1 MILHVETHKNV
12 LVRTIH
18 DKRTI
23 LNGNVKMKKSVRD
36 ENGLNE
42 FLNLTYLIKPLPKN
56 KMLVLG
62 LLIPIGWAI
71 IALWLAVRDFASSW
85 IELHLAAFWKPAWIL
100 DQYLVVIKTPVDQ
113 NLDGS
118 KFRWI
123 KMAPSSEYF
132 LDIYLYRLVCFFCCW
147 CVGCFITLNIFC

>member
-1 MILHVETHKNV
+1 MVLHVETHKNV

-56 KMLVLG
+56 KMLVFESLF
-62 LLIPIGWAI
+62 LIGCSVA
-71 IALWLAVRDFASSW
+71 AL
-85 IELHLAAFWKPAWIL
+85 
-100 DQYLVVIKTPVDQ
+100 
-113 NLDGS
+113 
-118 KFRWI
+118 
-123 KMAPSSEYF
+123 
-132 LDIYLYRLVCFFCCW
+132 
-147 CVGCFITLNIFC
+147 